1 MKIWRYYKKPENE
14 NISKK
19 RYDLYAL
26 TNKKEYAKKFESER
40 DMDLFVK
47 RVSKED
53 SETFTKLG
61 NDNRACLLEL
71 HNFMTKTIYENGLIG
86 IKDVDILCTNYEWQT
101 CKDEAEVY
109 SDFSHEEYWYTFPS
123 PAIFKKKY
131 QESLRILEYIS
142 NYKFFVGS
150 TKLGID
156 DNGYEAPD
164 ISIDELE
171 GFIVLFG
178 KLFK

>member
-1 MKIWRYYKKPENE
+1 M
-14 NISKK
+14 
-19 RYDLYAL
+19 A
-26 TNKKEYAKKFESER
+26 
-40 DMDLFVK
+40 
-47 RVSKED
+47 
-53 SETFTKLG
+53 
-61 NDNRACLLEL
+61 
-71 HNFMTKTIYENGLIG
+71 
-86 IKDVDILCTNYEWQT
+86 
-101 CKDEAEVY
+101 
-109 SDFSHEEYWYTFPS
+109 